1 MGAMLAQLSKG
12 ASVEFGFPEVT
23 SFSLVLPFSIIIII
37 FIVIFVSFLREAVK
51 NILPQGLH

>member
-23 SFSLVLPFSIIIII
+23 SFSLILPFSIIII
-37 FIVIFVSFLREAVK
+37 FIA
-51 NILPQGLH
+51 ILFFILKGGY

>member
-23 SFSLVLPFSIIIII
+23 SFSLVKCLSQLLL
-37 FIVIFVSFLREAVK
+37 FL
-51 NILPQGLH
+51 LLFFFHS

>member
-1 MGAMLAQLSKG
+1 MGAMLVQLSKG

-23 SFSLVLPFSIIIII
+23 SFSLVLPFSIIII
-37 FIVIFVSFLREAVK
+37 FIVIFVSFLREAIE

>member
-12 ASVEFGFPEVT
+12 ASAEFGFPEVT
-23 SFSLVLPFSIIIII
+23 SFSLVLPFSIIVI
-37 FIVIFVSFLREAVK
+37 FIVIFFSFLREAIK

>member
-1 MGAMLAQLSKG
+1 MGAMLAQHSKG

-23 SFSLVLPFSIIIII
+23 SFSLVLPFSIIII
-37 FIVIFVSFLREAVK
+37 FIVFFFSFLREAIK

>member
-12 ASVEFGFPEVT
+12 ASVEFGFLEVT
-23 SFSLVLPFSIIIII
+23 SFSLVLPFSIIII
-37 FIVIFVSFLREAVK
+37 FIVIFFSFLREAIK

>member
-1 MGAMLAQLSKG
+1 MLAQLSKG

-23 SFSLVLPFSIIIII
+23 SFSLVLPFSIIII
-37 FIVIFVSFLREAVK
+37 FIVIFFSFLREAIE

>member
-23 SFSLVLPFSIIIII
+23 RFSLILPFSIIII
-37 FIVIFVSFLREAVK
+37 FIA
-51 NILPQGLH
+51 ILFFILKGGY